1 MDFQKSKTFQNIK
14 SAFAGECQAHL
25 AYSFYAAQAEKSGLE
40 PIVSLLN
47 ETASNEKEH
56 AEVLFKKINNGGNN
70 QLPEVM
76 EGLSRAI
83 LGERHEAMEKYKN
96 FAEIA
101 AQEGFTDIAN
111 LFEKLRIIE
120 ESHMKK
126 FEEMKYKLLQDFLYK
141 SQSQTMWICMKCGN
155 IEYGDQPPEKC
166 PVCEHDGTYYR
177 QATVDEIKY
186 LK

>member
-83 LGERHEAMEKYKN
+83 LGERHEAMEKYKI

-101 AQEGFTDIAN
+101 AQEGFPDIAN
-111 LFEKLRIIE
+111 LFEKMRA
-120 ESHMKK
+120 
-126 FEEMKYKLLQDFLYK
+126 KLYNCLYRSKCRRAPFQAQPRSAQNFLYRRILC
-141 SQSQTMWICMKCGN
+141 TFVGPL
-155 IEYGDQPPEKC
+155 E
-166 PVCEHDGTYYR
+166 
-177 QATVDEIKY
+177 
-186 LK
+186 